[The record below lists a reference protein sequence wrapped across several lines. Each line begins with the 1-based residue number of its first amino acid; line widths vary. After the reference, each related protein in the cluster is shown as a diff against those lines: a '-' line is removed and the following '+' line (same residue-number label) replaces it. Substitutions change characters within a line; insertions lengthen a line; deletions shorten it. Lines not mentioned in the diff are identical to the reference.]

1 MGSPNS
7 VNRVR
12 GGHRN
17 LSRRN
22 HALLLDTPLYL
33 ILNQWFGQN
42 CTFAVHVMS
51 RHLTK
56 SNPLELQEKKIAP
69 PLNRTQFEIPRQI
82 NKDRSL
88 IISILKKGNTLILD
102 IQKGSNYIIFRTYL
116 KKIYS
121 LKIVILA

>member
-1 MGSPNS
+1 MPQILSIRFRG
-7 VNRVR
+7 

-33 ILNQWFGQN
+33 NLNQWFRQN
-42 CTFAVHVMS
+42 CTFVVHVMS

-56 SNPLELQEKKIAP
+56 SNPFKLQEKKIDPP
-69 PLNRTQFEIPRQI
+69 PLNRNQFDIPRQI

-102 IQKGSNYIIFRTYL
+102 IQKGSNYIIFRTIFL
-116 KKIYS
+116 KKY
-121 LKIVILA
+121 IL